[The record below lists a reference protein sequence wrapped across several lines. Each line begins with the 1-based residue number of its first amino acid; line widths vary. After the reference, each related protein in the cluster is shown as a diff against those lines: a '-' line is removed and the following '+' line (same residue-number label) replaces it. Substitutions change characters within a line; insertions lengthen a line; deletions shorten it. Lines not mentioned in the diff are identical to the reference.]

1 MEPATCAQMWDR
13 AAGARGWLSV
23 CAVPAQLLVQ
33 LKIDL
38 GEVQGLEHGAGSE
51 ALMKWRGGM
60 SNQKKEK
67 EASQC
72 KREFSA
78 GLLIVGH
85 VHFIYGLDL
94 VDNKNLLDS
103 RNYC

>member
-1 MEPATCAQMWDR
+1 MEPATCARMWDR

-51 ALMKWRGGM
+51 ALMK
-60 SNQKKEK
+60 
-67 EASQC
+67 
-72 KREFSA
+72 
-78 GLLIVGH
+78 
-85 VHFIYGLDL
+85 
-94 VDNKNLLDS
+94 
-103 RNYC
+103 